1 MKRNETQEER
11 VARIRAKKAA
21 SIQAKR
27 TRDLRY
33 WDILAS
39 RIEAMETSQV
49 SNDELDVTELLG
61 QQRCAARYSPSI
73 DPGLETKRIAHE
85 LSANCLLDRR
95 CGGNMQTGG
104 QCTIESL
111 CNDPAEVPEEWD
123 QPSMLDRDQPSK
135 LVGRKWAETKYPKQD
150 E

>member
-1 MKRNETQEER
+1 LATEEP
-11 VARIRAKKAA
+11 A
-21 SIQAKR
+21 
-27 TRDLRY
+27 
-33 WDILAS
+33 
-39 RIEAMETSQV
+39 
-49 SNDELDVTELLG
+49 
-61 QQRCAARYSPSI
+61 SPSI
-73 DPGLETKRIAHE
+73 DPGLETKRIADE

-123 QPSMLDRDQPSK
+123 QPSVLDRDQPSK